1 MDLDRRTHWIFDM
14 DGTLTV
20 PLHDFAW
27 LRAQLHIRPDQ
38 DILTALGERPAD
50 RAAADRAFIDAWEDG
65 LARRAQAQ
73 QDALAL
79 LAHLGR
85 RGCTMGI
92 LTRNSQAG
100 THTTLE
106 AAGLARWFSP
116 RDRVGR
122 DDAAPKP
129 DPAGVHRLLDG
140 WGVGPEVAV
149 VVGDWIHDV
158 RAGKRAGTATVLVRR
173 HGPQPWEGEADR
185 VVEDLRE
192 LVGAGGTRAPAL
204 DPGPASCGGAERGD
218 AAGRRH

>member
-38 DILTALGERPAD
+38 DILQALAERPPE
-50 RAAADRAFIDAWEDG
+50 RAAADQTFIAAWEDG

-73 QDALAL
+73 QDAQAL
-79 LAHLGR
+79 LESLSA
-85 RGCTMGI
+85 RGCRLGI
-92 LTRNSQAG
+92 LTRNTLVG

-106 AAGLARWFSP
+106 AAGLARWFRP
-116 RDRVGR
+116 QDRVGR
-122 DDAAPKP
+122 DTAPPKP
-129 DPAGVHRLLDG
+129 DPAGVHHLLRA

-158 RAGKRAGTATVLVRR
+158 RAGKRAGAAAVLVRR
-173 HGPQPWEGEADR
+173 HGPQPWEREADR

-192 LVGAGGTRAPAL
+192 LVG
-204 DPGPASCGGAERGD
+204 
-218 AAGRRH
+218 

>member
-38 DILTALGERPAD
+38 DILQALGERPPEQ
-50 RAAADRAFIDAWEDG
+50 AAADHAFIAAWEDG

-73 QDALAL
+73 QDARAL
-79 LAHLGR
+79 LESLSA
-85 RGCTMGI
+85 RGCRLGI
-92 LTRNSQAG
+92 LTRNTLVG
-100 THTTLE
+100 TQTTLE
-106 AAGLARWFSP
+106 AAGLARWFRP
-116 RDRVGR
+116 QDRVGR
-122 DDAAPKP
+122 DTAPPKP
-129 DPAGVHRLLDG
+129 DPAGVLHLLRA

-158 RAGKRAGTATVLVRR
+158 RAGKRAGAAAVLVRR
-173 HGPQPWEGEADR
+173 HGPQPWEDEADR

-192 LVGAGGTRAPAL
+192 LVG
-204 DPGPASCGGAERGD
+204 
-218 AAGRRH
+218 